1 MPEKDALVHR
11 AAGIRPSRWGG
22 IRREQKRGTA
32 SGTGRAQGSKQLGR
46 EGGQNRGFSSPGAGQ
61 LCPCL
66 PLTPCL
72 RGCSQQ
78 GGAATVQEAG
88 GGGRGTPCPARSPD
102 AQERTVRGDT
112 RAEKARGFTGPGG
125 APPGGEHGGK
135 GTQDDCSAPWLTLPA
150 FTQMSFVVRPLGRV
164 RLSAAPWTAQHAGPP
179 CPSLTPGAFSHSR
192 PSRRGGQAPRACV
205 CRLPP
210 ANRTESGSF
219 PLCSPEGCPRDTE
232 RLKETFLELFQ
243 WVVARQFRVPS
254 QDLLSYK
261 NNACARSPGCPGQG
275 RRFRSSVSSNGRI
288 LGSP

>member
-1 MPEKDALVHR
+1 MFIVRPGSGPR
-11 AAGIRPSRWGG
+11 GGAGSAGNRNGEPRVGLGEPGAPSSW
-22 IRREQKRGTA
+22 A
-32 SGTGRAQGSKQLGR
+32 GR
-46 EGGQNRGFSSPGAGQ
+46 EARIAASQAPALGSCAPASPSPPA
-61 LCPCL
+61 
-66 PLTPCL
+66 
-72 RGCSQQ
+72 SE
-78 GGAATVQEAG
+78 GAASRAEQPRSRKQV

-210 ANRTESGSF
+210 ANRSESGSF